1 MPFISKTNFNN
12 FNLYLWKIEES
23 EVTLENGIAISSA
36 LRERLKSARSEEHR
50 KGILSVHQLMKVADV
65 LESDLYYD
73 SDGCPNLKFNKYI
86 SISHSKYFSAI
97 VLSEFQIGVDI
108 EFCRE
113 KIIRIAP
120 RFLHNKEHFALGKI
134 EELTYVWTAKEAIY
148 KAFRTSGI
156 NFSKQIY
163 IDKPFDEGKVREGK
177 VVYNDQHKLFELS
190 SIKFDSHFVTIAYEK
205 N

>member
-86 SISHSKYFSAI
+86 SFDYS
-97 VLSEFQIGVDI
+97 
-108 EFCRE
+108 
-113 KIIRIAP
+113 RI
-120 RFLHNKEHFALGKI
+120 LEIL
-134 EELTYVWTAKEAIY
+134 V
-148 KAFRTSGI
+148 
-156 NFSKQIY
+156 
-163 IDKPFDEGKVREGK
+163 
-177 VVYNDQHKLFELS
+177 
-190 SIKFDSHFVTIAYEK
+190 
-205 N
+205 